1 MKNRQKMGKTSR
13 SGCCKCTRLFMDTKK
28 TFHWDVIPQ
37 YVIGRLGYHNCL
49 VHEMNANRAVDTI
62 DGSLSVHA
70 VHQTVQD
77 GNRAEHTVK
86 GLEIKIGICEGVG
99 AITKGPED
107 GNGGQ
112 TTTVN
117 IIPRGMRISWC

>member
-1 MKNRQKMGKTSR
+1 
-13 SGCCKCTRLFMDTKK
+13 MDTKK

-86 GLEIKIGICEGVG
+86 GLEIKIGICEGMYTCMCTHTCTCTCV
-99 AITKGPED
+99 
-107 GNGGQ
+107 Q
-112 TTTVN
+112 VCTTHV
-117 IIPRGMRISWC
+117 